1 MRNLKLI
8 GIAVLSL
15 LALLIILQNTEQVQT
30 KILFMSIQMPL
41 AFLLFLTALL
51 GFLVGILVSLRTMR
65 NKDRSQVASA
75 GTPPQGRE
83 E

>member
-15 LALLIILQNTEQVQT
+15 LALLIILQNTEQIQT
-30 KILFMSIQMPL
+30 KLLFMSIQMPL

-65 NKDRSQVASA
+65 KKDHSQSASA
-75 GTPPQGRE
+75 GPPSQGVE
-83 E
+83 K